1 MQTPSPAP
9 IEYVSNLKRAL
20 LYGQINEKDFY
31 PFSPIASSKSFLSST
46 VPGTQTIIDQT
57 YRAWAFGQM
66 SSAIV
71 QQPSLLSKND
81 AFGGPA
87 PSDFVDDLRRSLL
100 YGGLTYTDLGGFYI
114 PPYGATFWR
123 DFTKFQTLN
132 HGTGIRL
139 NCTRS
144 GSASYIGSD
153 GQMKIAQADE
163 PRFDYDPVTL
173 QCKGLLCEVTRKN
186 FVRNSSAG
194 STQTIALTS
203 GSYTL
208 SFYGTGTVTLTGTAS
223 GTKVGTG
230 AFPIRSTLTF
240 TATTGNVIATV
251 SGTVQYMQI
260 ESGAFPTSWIPTG
273 SIESLDDTRAQDLV
287 DSSSD
292 GLPTSV
298 FDSTQGTLYASFIR
312 YQTTQQ
318 RAGFINF
325 RSDGQHFY
333 ALQSGTGS
341 QIFAQHEFRKRP
353 EDPSLPGANQET
365 IIRNVSSSSPNTI
378 YKLAGAYDNS
388 SSYFRLFQNGSN
400 VGTVV
405 QQNNSF
411 PTDIYRVQVGRT
423 TTDTASTHGWIRE
436 VAYMPSA
443 LSNTNLASLTT

>member
-57 YRAWAFGQM
+57 YRAWAYGQM

-153 GQMKIAQADE
+153 GQMKIAQVDE

-173 QCKGLLCEVTRKN
+173 ECKGLLCEVSRKN
-186 FVRNSSAG
+186 FVLNSSTG

-230 AFPIRSTLTF
+230 AFPTRSTLTF
-240 TATTGNVIATV
+240 TATTGNVIVTV

-260 ESGAFPTSWIPTG
+260 ESGTFASSWIPTG
-273 SIESLDDTRAQDLV
+273 SIMSLDDTRAQDLIE
-287 DSSSD
+287 SSSN
-292 GLPTSV
+292 GLSTSV
-298 FDSTQGTLYASFIR
+298 FNNTQGTLYASFIR
-312 YQTTQQ
+312 YQTTLQ

-325 RSDGQHFY
+325 RSDGQNFY
-333 ALQSGTGS
+333 SLQSQTGAAPGNS
-341 QIFAQHEFRKRP
+341 AKHELNKRP
-353 EDPSLPGANQET
+353 GNVAQET
-365 IIRNVSSSSPNTI
+365 ACRNLTQATANTV
-378 YKLAGAYDNS
+378 YKLAGAYNNTTSD
-388 SSYFRLFQNGSN
+388 FRLFQNGSN
-400 VGTVV
+400 VGTVITS
-405 QQNNSF
+405 NALLPRNI
-411 PTDIYRVQVGRT
+411 DRVQLGRV
-423 TTDTASTHGWIRE
+423 TDDGSVHGWLRE
-436 VAYMPSA
+436 VSYMPSA
-443 LSNTNLASLTT
+443 LSNTDMSDLTT